1 MEKFKVT
8 AGMLFSLE
16 CEVTAKDHQEAVD
29 RMMGFIEAAYKE
41 QFIYDDVNGT
51 EFEFIKP
58 TTLIVEDKDG
68 NTQDFQFS
76 EVVKRE

>member
-16 CEVTAKDHQEAVD
+16 CEVTAKSHQEAVE

-58 TTLIVEDKDG
+58 TTIIVEDKDG
-68 NTQDFQFS
+68 NAQDFQFNNNI
-76 EVVKRE
+76 

>member
-1 MEKFKVT
+1 MEKFKIT

-29 RMMGFIEAAYKE
+29 RMMGVIEAAYKE
-41 QFIYDDVNGT
+41 QFIYDDINGT

-58 TTLIVEDKDG
+58 TTIIVEDNKG
-68 NTQDFQFS
+68 NVQDFQFS
-76 EVVKRE
+76 E

>member
-58 TTLIVEDKDG
+58 TTFIVEDKDG

-76 EVVKRE
+76 NN

>member
-8 AGMLFSLE
+8 TGMLFSLE

-76 EVVKRE
+76 EV